1 MGGPDARCTR
11 REEWSRA
18 QGDGVW
24 AKFPGTSRKF
34 KLGAAKGKP
43 QTQTP
48 QKEAQGQGIAPE
60 DPGGSSQ
67 VSKRSECPCS

>member
-1 MGGPDARCTR
+1 MGGPDARSTR
-11 REEWSRA
+11 REERSGAR
-18 QGDGVW
+18 GDGVW
-24 AKFPGTSRKF
+24 AKFLGTSRKF

-48 QKEAQGQGIAPE
+48 QKEVQAQGIAPE

-67 VSKRSECPCS
+67 VSEKSEHLCS